1 MTNSILKDRDWTQKT
16 LISYVVQS
24 TKLWC
29 YENWMIEKIYM
40 NEELFERLVVA
51 IEKQS
56 TAFPWDSLISAL
68 ALIASWITI
77 FLLLKERAEKNRPY
91 MQVSFELIRG
101 SLACIVIRNTGS
113 VPLELRK
120 MRLQPDFVRQL
131 PDKAQQRIAKKENL
145 NITIFPEQKWVLGLD
160 ISVTN
165 IINSFKQKSLKV
177 EYEYLAHNKRHRKYI
192 ESTTIDFEDYS
203 GFLVYISEL
212 DEFKNSVDKLHDTVK
227 TLGFLNS

>member
-1 MTNSILKDRDWTQKT
+1 
-16 LISYVVQS
+16 
-24 TKLWC
+24 
-29 YENWMIEKIYM
+29 M

-91 MQVSFELIRG
+91 MQVSFEL
-101 SLACIVIRNTGS
+101 IVIRNTGS